1 MEATVVIYEVIYERL
16 REELRTTEKQQPNER
31 SERGELERRF
41 LERWAVLNSLKY
53 ARSWL
58 GDALESAAHV
68 QWLADGAHSNAL
80 RSFTLAPL
88 KMVSALFFAQLW
100 VNSSQYR
107 KTNQWEHSWYI

>member
-1 MEATVVIYEVIYERL
+1 MEATVVIYEVIYEHL

-31 SERGELERRF
+31 SERGELEQRF

-88 KMVSALFFAQLW
+88 KMVSALFFAKLW
-100 VNSSQYR
+100 YR
-107 KTNQWEHSWYI
+107 QTCHNQNNGYI